1 MIPGWLEYDVWSLVL
16 GVGAGLACG
25 FLNTAASSGSAVS
38 LPILMMI
45 GLDPIS
51 ANATNRVPVLI
62 GAVSATASF
71 YQRKVLPWVLAVK
84 VSLPVAIGGL
94 AGAAL
99 AEILPGR
106 EIALVITAAVLV
118 ALVLLLTK
126 LKQAIESA
134 SSDEVR
140 YGVREFFL
148 FVGIGGW
155 LGFIVLDGATYL
167 LLALTLAVGLPLVQA
182 NAVKNAV
189 AVPVTIIAML
199 VFAFKGSIDWTVGAV
214 MGAGSIAGGV
224 LGARLATS
232 LQAKKWVFRL
242 LVMVLS
248 AELVHLT
255 VHYVFKT
262 H

>member
-1 MIPGWLEYDVWSLVL
+1 MVPSWLEYDVWSLVL

-38 LPILMMI
+38 LPILMII

-71 YQRKVLPWVLAVK
+71 YQRKALPWALAVK

-94 AGAAL
+94 GGAAL

-106 EIALVITAAVLV
+106 DLALVITAAVLV
-118 ALVLLLTK
+118 ALLLLLTK

-155 LGFIVLDGATYL
+155 LRFIVLPGATYL
-167 LLALTLAVGLPLVQA
+167 LLALKL
-182 NAVKNAV
+182 
-189 AVPVTIIAML
+189 
-199 VFAFKGSIDWTVGAV
+199 
-214 MGAGSIAGGV
+214 AGGV
-224 LGARLATS
+224 PPLP
-232 LQAKKWVFRL
+232 AK
-242 LVMVLS
+242 
-248 AELVHLT
+248 AGQNAGGG
-255 VHYVFKT
+255 
-262 H
+262 